1 MASMPRLSR
10 VIESVYDSDYNNTIQ
25 KYIIATMALMQRVCV
40 LSVPYN
46 LYETNLMALETS
58 IGVLLVPYDLSIVDR
73 NSRNKMI
80 IMALEVHHSHLISV
94 FAKKK
99 L

>member
-40 LSVPYN
+40 LLVPYY
-46 LYETNLMALETS
+46 LYETNLMALETR
-58 IGVLLVPYDLSIVDR
+58 IGVIMR
-73 NSRNKMI
+73 NN
-80 IMALEVHHSHLISV
+80 
-94 FAKKK
+94 
-99 L
+99 